1 MKALQAVQPDR
12 LMLVSLPV
20 PQMQTPTS
28 VLVKVKAAGI
38 CGSDLH
44 IAHGTNPY
52 ATYPRVLGHEVAGI
66 VEKVGPEVST
76 LKPGDAVV
84 LEPIMYCGDCYAC
97 NHGRPNVCEHLQVR
111 GVHQDGGFAE
121 YLVSEEKYLH
131 KVPSDL
137 DLTVAALVE
146 PFSIGMQA
154 NARGNTMPGD
164 TVLVHGAGP
173 IGLIAMLIAKSL
185 GAYCIVSEINP
196 TRRQKAL
203 ELNADAVID
212 PSTEDITERV
222 MRLTDG
228 KGVNVIHEATG
239 VPSVLAQSPAL
250 ASTAGRII
258 AYSFGAQPVPIDF
271 MQVNKKELSI
281 LGTRHQTFQF
291 QKTID
296 YVSSHVEVVRQI
308 ISHVLPLEEYQ
319 KGFDLFAAKDGNA
332 CKVVLRVE

>member
-1 MKALQAVQPDR
+1 
-12 LMLVSLPV
+12 
-20 PQMQTPTS
+20 
-28 VLVKVKAAGI
+28 
-38 CGSDLH
+38 
-44 IAHGTNPY
+44 
-52 ATYPRVLGHEVAGI
+52 
-66 VEKVGPEVST
+66 
-76 LKPGDAVV
+76 
-84 LEPIMYCGDCYAC
+84 
-97 NHGRPNVCEHLQVR
+97 
-111 GVHQDGGFAE
+111 
-121 YLVSEEKYLH
+121 
-131 KVPSDL
+131 
-137 DLTVAALVE
+137 
-146 PFSIGMQA
+146 
-154 NARGNTMPGD
+154 
-164 TVLVHGAGP
+164 
-173 IGLIAMLIAKSL
+173 
-185 GAYCIVSEINP
+185 
-196 TRRQKAL
+196 
-203 ELNADAVID
+203 
-212 PSTEDITERV
+212 